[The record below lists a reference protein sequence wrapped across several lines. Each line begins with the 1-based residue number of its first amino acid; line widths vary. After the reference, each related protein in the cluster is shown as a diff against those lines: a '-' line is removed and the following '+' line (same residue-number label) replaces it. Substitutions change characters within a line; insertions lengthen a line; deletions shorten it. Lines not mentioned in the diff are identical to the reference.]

1 MLLYSFKK
9 EPFQSRIIPPL
20 ATRPPVIKRKIG
32 YARVSTE
39 EQHLDLQYD
48 ALRAAGCEVIYE
60 DRGISGAVA
69 ARPGLRRAMR
79 ALQPGDVLVVWRL
92 DRLGRS
98 LQNLI
103 ETMGRLQARGV
114 GFRSVQEQIDT
125 TSPAGR
131 FYLHMLAALAEFE
144 RELIR
149 DRTKAGMA
157 AARARGVRLGR
168 PPKLS
173 PDKLTESLRRTEA
186 GESLEAVADDFG
198 VSVVTLKRAL
208 RRR

>member
-1 MLLYSFKK
+1 MDKNQ
-9 EPFQSRIIPPL
+9 PFQSSTPLPP

>member
-1 MLLYSFKK
+1 MDKNQ
-9 EPFQSRIIPPL
+9 PFQSSTPLPP

-48 ALRAAGCEVIYE
+48 ALRAAGCDVIYE

>member
-1 MLLYSFKK
+1 MDKNQ
-9 EPFQSRIIPPL
+9 PFQSSTPLPP

-48 ALRAAGCEVIYE
+48 ALRAAGCDVIYE

-208 RRR
+208 RRQ

>member
-1 MLLYSFKK
+1 MRKNQ
-9 EPFQSRIIPPL
+9 PFQSHIIAPP
-20 ATRPPVIKRKIG
+20 AMRPPVIKRIIG

-60 DRGISGAVA
+60 DRGVSGAVA
-69 ARPGLRRAMR
+69 ARPGLRRAIR
-79 ALQPGDVLVVWRL
+79 ALRPGDVLIVWRL

-103 ETMGRLQARGV
+103 ETMGQLQARGV
-114 GFRSVQEQIDT
+114 GFHSVQEQIDT

-173 PDKLTESLRRTEA
+173 PDKLTETLRRTEA
-186 GESLEAVADDFG
+186 GEPLEAVADDFG